1 MTLAVDYLAVCE
13 EVLALI
19 RTDLAGYID
28 AWRESHD
35 GVAVTPVA
43 CYGINDAAAG
53 GKSYPAIL
61 VYPDSS
67 QDESE
72 EQGVSDTVVS
82 VAVGV
87 FVSSANASQNITDIM
102 AYASA
107 VDTLFRDKHD
117 TDYICDIRHEDQGDA
132 GFRGT
137 TNIKQYVTWI
147 SCHVRTE
154 VNNG

>member
-1 MTLAVDYLAVCE
+1 MTLAVDYLRICE
-13 EVLALI
+13 DVLDVI
-19 RTDLAGYID
+19 REELPGCVEQWEAD
-28 AWRESHD
+28 HD
-35 GVAVTPVA
+35 GKSVTPVA
-43 CYGINDAAAG
+43 YYGINDAAAN
-53 GKSYPAIL
+53 GKLYPAIL
-61 VYPDSS
+61 IYPDSS

-72 EQGVSDTVVS
+72 EQGVSETVVS

-87 FVSSANASQNITDIM
+87 FVSGTDADQNLTDIM

-107 VDTLFRDKHD
+107 IDTLFRDKHQ
-117 TDYICDIRHEDQGDA
+117 TDYIWDIRHEEQSDA

-137 TNIKQYVTWI
+137 TNIKQYVTWV

>member
-1 MTLAVDYLAVCE
+1 MTLAVDYLRICE
-13 EVLALI
+13 DVLDVI
-19 RTDLAGYID
+19 REELPGCVEQWEAD
-28 AWRESHD
+28 HD
-35 GVAVTPVA
+35 GKSVTPVA
-43 CYGINDAAAG
+43 YYGINDAAAN
-53 GKSYPAIL
+53 GKLYPAIL
-61 VYPDSS
+61 IYPDSS

-72 EQGVSDTVVS
+72 EQGVSETVVS

-87 FVSSANASQNITDIM
+87 FVSGTDADQNLTDIM

-107 VDTLFRDKHD
+107 IDTLFRDKHQ
-117 TDYICDIRHEDQGDA
+117 TDYVWDIRHEEQCDA

>member
-1 MTLAVDYLAVCE
+1 MTLAVDYLRICE
-13 EVLALI
+13 DVLDVI
-19 RTDLAGYID
+19 REELPGYVEQWETD
-28 AWRESHD
+28 HD
-35 GVAVTPVA
+35 GKPVTPVA
-43 CYGINDAAAG
+43 YYGINDAASN
-53 GKSYPAIL
+53 GKLYPAIL
-61 VYPDSS
+61 IYPDSS

-72 EQGVSDTVVS
+72 EQGVSETVVS

-87 FVSSANASQNITDIM
+87 FVSGTDADQNLTDIM

-117 TDYICDIRHEDQGDA
+117 TDYIYDIRHEEQGDA

>member
-1 MTLAVDYLAVCE
+1 MTLAVDYLRVCE
-13 EVLALI
+13 NVLDVI
-19 RTDLAGYID
+19 REELPGCVEQWETD
-28 AWRESHD
+28 HD
-35 GVAVTPVA
+35 GKSVTPVA
-43 CYGINDAAAG
+43 YYGINDAAAN
-53 GKSYPAIL
+53 GKLYPAIL
-61 VYPDSS
+61 IYPDSS

-72 EQGVSDTVVS
+72 EQGVSETVVS

-87 FVSSANASQNITDIM
+87 FVSGTDADQNLTDIM

-107 VDTLFRDKHD
+107 IDTLFRDKHQ
-117 TDYICDIRHEDQGDA
+117 TDYIWDIRHEEQSDA

-137 TNIKQYVTWI
+137 TNIKQYVTWV